1 MIVNY
6 AMTQIPEMDFKN
18 KRRAVAPII
27 ATLLM
32 VAIAVVGGILIFV
45 FAQGFFTDINVG
57 APTIELVEVFG
68 YDARDGVELTM
79 QDGAQLTLNIA
90 QVAAAGDTKTAGVL
104 GDGDAI
110 TIHIRNR
117 GNQAV
122 IIEKV
127 KLYGATYTQGD
138 TPTCGTANPAQG
150 DFLMMTEASIDDGP
164 AALADCTLDSVVG
177 ANEEAT
183 IIVRYDFDLNNDQ
196 QIKIGRPIPI
206 VIGTGNGGT
215 FTKQLQNGVRL

>member
-6 AMTQIPEMDFKN
+6 AMKTIPEMDFKN

-68 YDARDGVELTM
+68 YDARDGISLTM
-79 QDGAQLTLNIA
+79 HTGAQLDMNAVQITT
-90 QVAAAGDTKTAGVL
+90 VGDSKTAGVL
-104 GDGDAI
+104 GDKDAI
-110 TIHIRNR
+110 SIHIRNR

-127 KLYGATYTQGD
+127 KVYGATYTQSEDAGC
-138 TPTCGTANPAQG
+138 TTTNPTEGE
-150 DFLMMTEASIDDGP
+150 FLMITYWHSDGMVSCCLSFN
-164 AALADCTLDSVVG
+164 AVVR
-177 ANEEAT
+177 T
-183 IIVRYDFDLNNDQ
+183 R
-196 QIKIGRPIPI
+196 RPGL
-206 VIGTGNGGT
+206 VW
-215 FTKQLQNGVRL
+215 

>member
-68 YDARDGVELTM
+68 YDARDRADLSTHGSGEITVSIAS
-79 QDGAQLTLNIA
+79 DGIL
-90 QVAAAGDTKTAGVL
+90 D
-104 GDGDAI
+104 DGDAI

-127 KLYGATYTQGD
+127 KLYGATYTQEGA
-138 TPTCGTANPAQG
+138 TTCSTTNPAQG
-150 DFLMMTEASIDDGP
+150 EFLLITEATISTP
-164 AALADCTLDSVVG
+164 AAEADCTVD
-177 ANEEAT
+177 
-183 IIVRYDFDLNNDQ
+183 
-196 QIKIGRPIPI
+196 
-206 VIGTGNGGT
+206 
-215 FTKQLQNGVRL
+215 

>member
-6 AMTQIPEMDFKN
+6 AMKTIPEMDFKN

-68 YDARDGVELTM
+68 YDARDTEDLSTHGAGEITVSIAS
-79 QDGAQLTLNIA
+79 DGKLS
-90 QVAAAGDTKTAGVL
+90 
-104 GDGDAI
+104 DGDAFI
-110 TIHIRNR
+110 IHIRNR
-117 GNQAV
+117 GNSAV

-127 KLYGATYTQGD
+127 KVYGATYVQAD
-138 TPTCGTANPAQG
+138 GTSCSTTEPAQG
-150 DFLMMTEASIDDGP
+150 EFLMITDAEISSPATEA
-164 AALADCTLDSVVG
+164 DCGIDSVVG

-183 IIVRYDFDLNNDQ
+183 IVVRYDKELNNDAE
-196 QIKIGRPIPI
+196 IKIGRPIPI
-206 VIGTGNGGT
+206 VIGTGNGGV